1 MCGPPAGHRITDPAE
16 IAELAEAAR
25 EDRRQRREYRAL
37 CFQVLLLW
45 GLSGCFC
52 ARLRAQ
58 VPTSFLVR
66 KYYWDTPVTSEDE
79 CDSGDTESLD
89 DPDLDQAAWRQR
101 LEDSG
106 LASWLPGRRQLATGN
121 YDRQAPPP
129 LPPVVI
135 DSGCS
140 HCLWSLEGSPPLAL
154 EAAPS
159 RRSPDA
165 HDIAGTW
172 LLSLREVGWLP
183 PDHDSDPDS
192 DSD

>member
-79 CDSGDTESLD
+79 CDSSDTESLD
-89 DPDLDQAAWRQR
+89 STPH
-101 LEDSG
+101 
-106 LASWLPGRRQLATGN
+106 PT
-121 YDRQAPPP
+121 
-129 LPPVVI
+129 VVI

-140 HCLWSLEGSPPLAL
+140 HCLWSLEGGTPLAL
-154 EAAPS
+154 EATSS
-159 RRSPDA
+159 RRSPNA